1 MQPVHFKLLGLVITI
16 SLSICLV
23 NVLLPLLGIS
33 ITPVAE
39 ILAFLLIIPIS
50 RVIMG
55 LAGFAIAALFAH
67 VYGRG
72 ALIVL
77 LMMLFPKSEGVLK

>member
-1 MQPVHFKLLGLVITI
+1 MLPVHFRLLGLVIAI
-16 SLSICLV
+16 SLSIHLSSR
-23 NVLLPLLGIS
+23 LLPILGIA

-39 ILAFLLIIPIS
+39 LLAILLLLPIS
-50 RVIMG
+50 RVLMG
-55 LAGFAIAALFAH
+55 LVSFCIAALFAQ

-77 LMMLFPKSEGVLK
+77 LMMLFPKSNGVVK

>member
-1 MQPVHFKLLGLVITI
+1 MLPVHFRLLGLLTTI
-16 SLSICLV
+16 SLTLYLV
-23 NVLLPLLGIS
+23 SKLLPSLGIA
-33 ITPVAE
+33 ITPVVE
-39 ILAFLLIIPIS
+39 LLAFLLIIPIS

-55 LAGFAIAALFAH
+55 LTSFAIAALFAH

-77 LMMLFPKSEGVLK
+77 LMMLFPKSDGVLK